1 MSPVNTAEV
10 AFMKVFRLPNITGLA
25 SKTPASNIRVVAN
38 EKIPD
43 HNPYRTFPDQRF
55 STTNPVRPFP
65 NERFPTKNPIRTFPT
80 NISQPK
86 NLSGRSPTNISQ
98 PQTISGPA
106 HKRHTPNTARSPTTP
121 APQHIQLAV
130 KTFPVKTTSNLRI
143 FDQRKKIPSIKKSGL
158 SPDDGR
164 KCKSS
169 SIPRTPPAGNGGRNR
184 AAGRHRTVRLARG
197 TGYSGSRF
205 GG

>member
-43 HNPYRTFPDQRF
+43 HNPY
-55 STTNPVRPFP
+55 RPFP

-130 KTFPVKTTSNLRI
+130 KTFPVKTTSGYST
-143 FDQRKKIPSIKKSGL
+143 KEKKSR
-158 SPDDGR
+158 P
-164 KCKSS
+164 
-169 SIPRTPPAGNGGRNR
+169 
-184 AAGRHRTVRLARG
+184 
-197 TGYSGSRF
+197 
-205 GG
+205 